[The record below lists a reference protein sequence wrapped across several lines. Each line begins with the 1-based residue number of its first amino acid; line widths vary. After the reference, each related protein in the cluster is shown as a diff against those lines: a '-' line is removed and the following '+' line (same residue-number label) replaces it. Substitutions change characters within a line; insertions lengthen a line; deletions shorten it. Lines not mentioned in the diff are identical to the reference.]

1 MRLITPIEKQE
12 MHDMLDMCIDKMSN
26 DKNSLKPHWRQLSL
40 KELQMMIT
48 TENSELDT
56 AIYQG
61 DKDGIITEFKDIIN
75 LGIFGMHNLF
85 KG

>member
-12 MHDMLDMCIDKMSN
+12 MHDMLDKCIDKMSN
-26 DKNSLKPHWRQLSL
+26 DKNCLKPHWRQLSL
-40 KELQMMIT
+40 KELQIMIN
-48 TENSELDT
+48 TECSELHL

-61 DKDGIITEFKDIIN
+61 NKQDIISEFKDIIN